1 MNGISFIVRVR
12 NEEKNIEECIRS
24 LFNLTIPHEINIIL
38 HCCTDNT
45 ESIVKR
51 LSEENSNI
59 NIYKYDKKL
68 SRAGYENLATD
79 ATSDHSFVKYSN
91 YCFKTG
97 KYCWLFKWDAD
108 FIASPELIKFFN
120 SKSWVYENAYY
131 IINYKMK
138 NTSSAEIYLF
148 CPFLH
153 YTKHLFWEVIVY
165 NGNSS
170 RYVLDNS
177 CFLYHKSELDS
188 IKSYWFD
195 EPWYIT
201 EDSDEARVVKKRIE
215 QLTQD
220 FGKEPTGMARALNP
234 ECDKFCINILNSKPD
249 YINMYK

>member
-1 MNGISFIVRVR
+1 MKGISFIVRVR
-12 NEEKNIEECIRS
+12 NEENNIEECIRS

-45 ESIVKR
+45 ESIVKK
-51 LSEENSNI
+51 LSEEKSNI

-79 ATSDHSFVKYSN
+79 ETSEHSFVKYSN

-97 KYCWLFKWDAD
+97 KYFWLFKWDAD
-108 FIASPELIKFFN
+108 FIASSGLIVFLN
-120 SKSWVYENAYY
+120 SKSWDYENTRYT
-131 IINYKMK
+131 IQYKMK
-138 NTSSAEIYLF
+138 SSVSAEIYLF

-165 NGNSS
+165 NSS
-170 RYVLDNS
+170 TNYVLDDN
-177 CFLYHKSELDS
+177 CFIYHNSELDKV
-188 IKSYWFD
+188 KSYWFD

-220 FGKEPTGMARALNP
+220 FGKEPAGMARALNP
-234 ECDKFCINILNSKPD
+234 ECDNFYINILNSKPN
-249 YINMYK
+249 YVYNTS